1 MDLAPN
7 EDQRALRDLARQI
20 LTDLVTPDRLKEA
33 EAGGDH
39 VDAALWAELARAGLL
54 GVGVP
59 EDLGGNGGGMA
70 EACLLLEE
78 QGRTVAPVPLLPTLV
93 LGALPIAEFGSPG
106 QRDRLLGGVPSG
118 DTVLT
123 AALNPDGGPPTV
135 EAAES
140 DDGWTLTGVVDAV
153 PAVPRAAALLV
164 PAVTANGPRAFLVDA
179 GSATLEAQS
188 GTSRE
193 PRFRVTLDAAAGEPV
208 GEDGAPGLLEWLMP
222 RAVVATCAIQVGVSE
237 RALRMTAEYVSG
249 REQFGRPLG
258 AFQAVQQRLADAYVD
273 VEIMRWTMWQAA
285 WKLDEGLPAGQEV
298 PIAKA
303 WAAEGGQRVAAT
315 AQHLH
320 GGIGVDVEYPLHRY
334 TLWAKDL
341 ELRLGSGTRHL
352 ARLGELLAAGDGR

>member
-20 LTDLVTPDRLKEA
+20 LTDLVTADRLKEA
-33 EAGGDH
+33 EGGPDH
-39 VDAALWAELARAGLL
+39 HDPSLWAELARAGLL

-59 EDLGGNGGGMA
+59 AELGGNGGGMA

-93 LGALPIAEFGSPG
+93 LGAMPIAEFGTQG
-106 QRDRLLGGVPSG
+106 QRDQFLRGVPTG
-118 DTVLT
+118 DVVLT
-123 AALNPDGGPPTV
+123 AALDADGGDPTV
-135 EAAES
+135 RAEGS
-140 DDGWTLTGVVDAV
+140 AGGWSLTGVVDAV
-153 PAVPRAAALLV
+153 PAVTRAAGVLV
-164 PAVTANGPRAFLVDA
+164 PATTPDGPRAFLVNA
-179 GSATLEAQS
+179 GSATLEAQT

-193 PRFRVTLDAAAGEPV
+193 PRFRVRLDAVRGEPV
-208 GEDGAPGLLEWLMP
+208 GEDGAPGLLDWLMP

-249 REQFGRPLG
+249 REQFGKPLG

-285 WKLDEGLPAGQEV
+285 WKLDEGLPAGEEV
-298 PIAKA
+298 AVAKA

-352 ARLGELLAAGDGR
+352 ARLGALLAAGAER

>member
-20 LTDLVTPDRLKEA
+20 LTDLVTPDRLKEV
-33 EAGGDH
+33 EGGPDH
-39 VDAALWAELARAGLL
+39 HDASLWAELARAGLL

-59 EDLGGNGGGMA
+59 PELGGNGGGMA

-93 LGALPIAEFGSPG
+93 LGAMPIAEFGTEG
-106 QRDRLLGGVPSG
+106 QRDLLLRGVPAG
-118 DTVLT
+118 DVVLT
-123 AALNPDGGPPTV
+123 AALNPDGGGPTV
-135 EAAES
+135 HAAQS
-140 DDGWTLTGVVDAV
+140 ADGWSLTGVVDAV
-153 PAVPRAAALLV
+153 PAVTRAAAVLV
-164 PAVTANGPRAFLVDA
+164 PATSPDGPKAFLVNA
-179 GSATLEAQS
+179 GFATLETQT

-193 PRFRVTLDAAAGEPV
+193 PRFRVVLEAVNGEPV
-208 GEDGAPGLLEWLMP
+208 GEDGTPGLLDWLMP
-222 RAVVATCAIQVGVSE
+222 RAVVATCAVQVGVSE

-249 REQFGRPLG
+249 REQFGKPLG

-273 VEIMRWTMWQAA
+273 IEIMRWTMWQAA
-285 WKLDEGLPAGQEV
+285 WKLDEGLPAGEEV
-298 PIAKA
+298 AVAKA

-352 ARLGELLAAGDGR
+352 ARLGELLAAGEGR